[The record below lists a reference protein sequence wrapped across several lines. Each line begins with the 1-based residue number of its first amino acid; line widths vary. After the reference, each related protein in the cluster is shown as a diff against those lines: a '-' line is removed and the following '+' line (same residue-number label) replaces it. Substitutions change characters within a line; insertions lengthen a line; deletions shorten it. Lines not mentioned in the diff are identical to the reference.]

1 MNGDLNQN
9 QGSILGNGNYLSI
22 SRYWGR
28 NDSLV
33 NQNSEIVL
41 NRAWVSNYWDISNA
55 SIRINREMHLYGNIE
70 ANGSDIEL
78 FGAYP
83 SLIFNSVDTLNNVIY
98 SNGNGRGEYRSDQGS
113 FINNMTFMG
122 DGIFQ
127 TNTQCDTLIFS
138 NGHSYFIDSN
148 KTVDI
153 KSYFDCDGDFCNPIL
168 IRSTTQGVQANIYL
182 QDTLSG
188 EFLEIRDINS
198 SGPAPFYAGSK
209 SADQGNNTNIIWAN
223 KPGYVWG
230 FGADKYLI
238 TCDGSSNDSIV
249 LPTDGFED
257 ALGFTWF
264 DGSTGTTYTTNA
276 EGVYWVEANYGGC
289 NVPDTI
295 AVFYDTI
302 SLELTSTYFC
312 TGDTMSLAPVRD
324 TFLSHVTLLWNDGS
338 TDADKS
344 FLVTADTTVWVQVVD
359 AFGNTCSDTIHSSL
373 VSSDLLPDSLSLLNC
388 STALLDSSVLA
399 NLIGALPDSM
409 WYTLKST
416 YDTLNNIYDGM
427 VELSAL
433 FNTCVITDSVYIKLD
448 SIGSITPPKKC
459 FCPGANGTWGN
470 THLSSDFMPVWSNG
484 MAAQSISQQVWM
496 DSAVY
501 FYRVDDLGNVCGDTL
516 RYSVDSNLVSVAL
529 SSWSS
534 SLSTNVLAPYADTL
548 QGDVYGDGNSYY
560 WIINGVIQDSGVGT
574 YDTLALNLVDTGWY
588 SIGFVGYDSI
598 YGCAAYS
605 FLNYYVS
612 TQAGSYIPNA
622 FSPNADNVNDLW
634 IPVIH
639 SNSPQTI
646 VTKIYDSYGNKVFE
660 NVGGS
665 ISWDGT
671 NPNGANCS
679 IGTYIVQ
686 LNYTDLSGNSVQTN
700 TYLTLIR

>member
-1 MNGDLNQN
+1 
-9 QGSILGNGNYLSI
+9 
-22 SRYWGR
+22 
-28 NDSLV
+28 
-33 NQNSEIVL
+33 
-41 NRAWVSNYWDISNA
+41 
-55 SIRINREMHLYGNIE
+55 
-70 ANGSDIEL
+70 
-78 FGAYP
+78 
-83 SLIFNSVDTLNNVIY
+83 
-98 SNGNGRGEYRSDQGS
+98 
-113 FINNMTFMG
+113 
-122 DGIFQ
+122 
-127 TNTQCDTLIFS
+127 
-138 NGHSYFIDSN
+138 
-148 KTVDI
+148 
-153 KSYFDCDGDFCNPIL
+153 
-168 IRSTTQGVQANIYL
+168 
-182 QDTLSG
+182 
-188 EFLEIRDINS
+188 
-198 SGPAPFYAGSK
+198 
-209 SADQGNNTNIIWAN
+209 
-223 KPGYVWG
+223 
-230 FGADKYLI
+230 
-238 TCDGSSNDSIV
+238 
-249 LPTDGFED
+249 
-257 ALGFTWF
+257 
-264 DGSTGTTYTTNA
+264 
-276 EGVYWVEANYGGC
+276 
-289 NVPDTI
+289 
-295 AVFYDTI
+295 
-302 SLELTSTYFC
+302 
-312 TGDTMSLAPVRD
+312 
-324 TFLSHVTLLWNDGS
+324 
-338 TDADKS
+338 
-344 FLVTADTTVWVQVVD
+344 
-359 AFGNTCSDTIHSSL
+359 
-373 VSSDLLPDSLSLLNC
+373 
-388 STALLDSSVLA
+388 
-399 NLIGALPDSM
+399 
-409 WYTLKST
+409 
-416 YDTLNNIYDGM
+416 
-427 VELSAL
+427 
-433 FNTCVITDSVYIKLD
+433 
-448 SIGSITPPKKC
+448 
-459 FCPGANGTWGN
+459 
-470 THLSSDFMPVWSNG
+470 

-686 LNYTDLSGNSVQTN
+686 LNYTDLSGNSVQSI
-700 TYLTLIR
+700 TYLTLIL